1 LFVQNEQGETGEATP
16 LMDHKILIEKLTK
29 TALLICAV
37 SSIVIV
43 FFIFAEIVGIGYPQ
57 IVDWTQHGFGMVWQP
72 GVVTGT
78 YGVIPL
84 VFSTLY
90 LGAGSMF
97 FGILIGLPCAIY
109 LAEFAH
115 PTLRNIIKPSLEIL
129 TGFPSIVIG
138 LLGYALIVS
147 AMDRYSHGAT
157 NFSMFVGWIVL
168 AVMSLPT
175 IASISEDALRAV
187 PNELKEASL
196 GLGATRWQT
205 VQKVLLPGAKSGIT
219 AAILLALGGALGET
233 MAVIAV
239 IGNSDVQ
246 ITLNPFVKSSCLT
259 GILVQQAGGEVQIPS
274 PSWSALFAAA
284 FILLVIVG
292 FLNIITRK
300 ILSNNSGTSK

>member
-1 LFVQNEQGETGEATP
+1 MGRETGEKAQFMDNKT
-16 LMDHKILIEKLTK
+16 LMEKLTK
-29 TALLICAV
+29 FLLLICAV
-37 SSIVIV
+37 SSIAIV
-43 FFIFAEIVGIGYPQ
+43 LFIVVEIVGTGYPQ
-57 IVDWTQHGFGMVWQP
+57 IVDWLLHGFGMRWLP
-72 GVVTGT
+72 GVVSGT

-84 VFSTLY
+84 IFSTLY
-90 LGAGSMF
+90 LGVGSMV

-138 LLGYALIVS
+138 LIGYALVVS
-147 AMDRYSHGAT
+147 AMYRYSNGT
-157 NFSMFVGWIVL
+157 TSMSMFVGWIVL

-175 IASISEDALRAV
+175 IASISEDAIRAV

-205 VQKVLLPGAKSGIT
+205 VQKVMLPGAKSGIT

-239 IGNSDVQ
+239 IGNTDVQ
-246 ITLNPFVKSSCLT
+246 ITLNPFVASSCLT
-259 GILVQQAGGEVQIPS
+259 GVLVQQAAGDLQIPS

-292 FLNIITRK
+292 FLNVATRK
-300 ILSNNSGTSK
+300 ILSSNKRSPSK